1 MYLPIFSLP
10 TLKPALL
17 LRLYALCQERG
28 MGMDEFV
35 NGVVEQAVREAEER
49 VLSHGSAA
57 RWEVQGELR
66 LGLVAG
72 VGDAFGGSAGD
83 GAWTPPGAVPILY
96 IQIIR

>member
-1 MYLPIFSLP
+1 MYLPILNLP

-35 NGVVEQAVREAEER
+35 NGVVEQAVREVEER
-49 VLSHGSAA
+49 ALPGGSVE

-66 LGLVAG
+66 LGLVAEEG
-72 VGDAFGGSAGD
+72 
-83 GAWTPPGAVPILY
+83 
-96 IQIIR
+96 

>member
-35 NGVVEQAVREAEER
+35 NGVVEQAVREVE
-49 VLSHGSAA
+49 GQGKDGAA
-57 RWEVQGELR
+57 RWEGQGELR
-66 LGLVAG
+66 LGLVAEEG
-72 VGDAFGGSAGD
+72 
-83 GAWTPPGAVPILY
+83 
-96 IQIIR
+96 

>member
-1 MYLPIFSLP
+1 MYLPIMNLP

-49 VLSHGSAA
+49 ELSDGSVEG
-57 RWEVQGELR
+57 WEVQGELR
-66 LGLVAG
+66 LGLVAEEG
-72 VGDAFGGSAGD
+72 
-83 GAWTPPGAVPILY
+83 
-96 IQIIR
+96 